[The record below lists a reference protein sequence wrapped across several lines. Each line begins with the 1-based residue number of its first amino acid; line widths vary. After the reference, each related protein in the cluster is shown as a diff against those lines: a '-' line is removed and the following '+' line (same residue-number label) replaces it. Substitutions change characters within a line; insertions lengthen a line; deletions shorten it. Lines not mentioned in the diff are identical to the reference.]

1 MMSARPVPLPPV
13 FQAMHLCHSVF
24 SCFSPAAEFHWR
36 VVASEK
42 FATLLPL
49 FVVRISGSLPRFPM
63 RVTLF
68 RLRLTTPPQIVTF
81 DKMNL
86 LLVGGSTNS
95 LLLCANRCEGGSR
108 WEGGESSRCG
118 MPGWDEGSGKE

>member
-1 MMSARPVPLPPV
+1 MSARPVPLAPA

-24 SCFSPAAEFHWR
+24 SCFSPDAEFHWR

-63 RVTLF
+63 SMTLF
-68 RLRLTTPPQIVTF
+68 RLRLTTPPQLVTCIQTE
-81 DKMNL
+81 
-86 LLVGGSTNS
+86 STS
-95 LLLCANRCEGGSR
+95 VEELHQLTAE
-108 WEGGESSRCG
+108 WFV
-118 MPGWDEGSGKE
+118 